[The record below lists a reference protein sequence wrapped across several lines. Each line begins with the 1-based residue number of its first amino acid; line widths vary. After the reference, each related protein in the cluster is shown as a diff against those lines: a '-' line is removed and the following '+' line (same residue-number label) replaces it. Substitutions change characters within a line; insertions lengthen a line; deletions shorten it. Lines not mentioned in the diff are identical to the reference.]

1 MPSTLYN
8 EGWKEANSPVTDYVP
23 NYLSLLKKKK
33 TNQPEMQQSLWT
45 MSVPLAPVP
54 LSHPS
59 PKLLL
64 GDGREHNSC
73 HRTRTDEVLKQLRAL
88 GAAVEAARG
97 EIPVPGQSQTHTQ
110 QKPPRNGRW
119 KLESDPGACW
129 SSWL

>member
-1 MPSTLYN
+1 MKAGKKLIHL
-8 EGWKEANSPVTDYVP
+8 SPTVP

-33 TNQPEMQQSLWT
+33 TTARNAAISSDNVCATCPCASWAREQ
-45 MSVPLAPVP
+45 VP

-88 GAAVEAARG
+88 GAAVEAAQG